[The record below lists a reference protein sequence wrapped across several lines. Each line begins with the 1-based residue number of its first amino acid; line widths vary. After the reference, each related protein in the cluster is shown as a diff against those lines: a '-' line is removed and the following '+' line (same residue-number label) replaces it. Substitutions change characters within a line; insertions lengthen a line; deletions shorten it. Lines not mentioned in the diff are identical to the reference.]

1 MWVGASAFTA
11 LAWISQFIDWNW
23 LARPFK
29 AMAACSFA
37 VFLVH
42 HVLVPR
48 FITPVSGA
56 VLTLAQNWA
65 LFARYF
71 ICICAVG
78 VVFYFLSK
86 AAIKLISPIL
96 DRLL

>member
-1 MWVGASAFTA
+1 M
-11 LAWISQFIDWNW
+11 
-23 LARPFK
+23 
-29 AMAACSFA
+29 
-37 VFLVH
+37 
-42 HVLVPR
+42 
-48 FITPVSGA
+48 SGA